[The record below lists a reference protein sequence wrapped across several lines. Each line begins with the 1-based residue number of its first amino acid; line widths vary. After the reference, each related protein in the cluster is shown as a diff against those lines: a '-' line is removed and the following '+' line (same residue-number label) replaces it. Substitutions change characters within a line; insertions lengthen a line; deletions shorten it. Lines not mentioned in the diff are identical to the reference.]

1 MTLRSVTSI
10 SGKRCGPRQLIAA
23 SNGLDGPIEIYQS
36 YEKRFVM
43 PGSPVKVPR
52 VRGPEA
58 KGGAR
63 SRGRA
68 AATILVKSGA
78 SPDEEATLAISV
90 RPETVRTLGAHRN
103 FMGALMET
111 YSAAV
116 EKSRQTGRAVSF
128 IVDVGPRGKPTISL
142 AEDGSTKAAEPVA
155 GASEEELA
163 AALAV
168 ARDRGQARVAEILR
182 GRDMLSAEEFAEL
195 IGTSRVT
202 VNAKRQNH
210 QVLALEG
217 AKRGYRFPS
226 WQVGEDGKPFSA
238 LPELFDRLGGNPWT
252 VYRFLVQRHP
262 ELDDLTGREALS
274 RGRTAEVLEV
284 AESTVRAAN

>member
-1 MTLRSVTSI
+1 
-10 SGKRCGPRQLIAA
+10 
-23 SNGLDGPIEIYQS
+23 
-36 YEKRFVM
+36 M
-43 PGSPVKVPR
+43 PGSPVKVR
-52 VRGPEA
+52 RARGREA
-58 KGGAR
+58 KDAAR

-78 SPDEEATLAISV
+78 SPDEEGALAISV

-103 FMGALMET
+103 VMGALMET

-128 IVDVGPRGKPTISL
+128 VVDVGPRGKPTISL

-155 GASEEELA
+155 GASEGELA

-182 GRDMLSAEEFAEL
+182 SRDMLSAEEFAEL

-226 WQVGEDGKPFSA
+226 WQVGEDGKPFPA

-252 VYRFLVQRHP
+252 VYRFLVQHHP

-284 AESTVRAAN
+284 AESTVRAAS